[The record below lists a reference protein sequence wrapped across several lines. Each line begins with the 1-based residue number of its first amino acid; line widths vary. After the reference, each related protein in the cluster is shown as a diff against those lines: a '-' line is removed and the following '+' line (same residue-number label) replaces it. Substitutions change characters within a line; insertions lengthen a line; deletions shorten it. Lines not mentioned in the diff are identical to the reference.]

1 MILRN
6 LSLVVVCILAVT
18 FLVASPAVAGGKVTP
33 TSLAGVKYVSAE
45 DVKAM
50 LGKDN
55 VYIMDMRKAINYG
68 KGHVPGAVSN
78 PYKWNQPK
86 PKDPAQRT
94 GMFDTSKL
102 PADKNTTLIFHS
114 DGPTG
119 WKSYYAA
126 KWAAE
131 NGYKKVLYMR
141 EGSAGW
147 IAKKFPME

>member
-6 LSLVVVCILAVT
+6 LSLVVVSILAVI
-18 FLVASPAVAGGKVTP
+18 FFAASPAIAGGKVTP

-45 DVKAM
+45 EVKAM
-50 LGKDN
+50 LGKSN
-55 VYIMDMRKAINYG
+55 VVIMDMRKAINYG